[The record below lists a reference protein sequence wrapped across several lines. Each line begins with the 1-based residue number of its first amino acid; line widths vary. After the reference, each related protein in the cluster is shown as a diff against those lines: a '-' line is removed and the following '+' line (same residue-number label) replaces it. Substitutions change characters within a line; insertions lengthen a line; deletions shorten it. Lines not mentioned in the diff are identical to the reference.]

1 MPKGKTLLISAI
13 IIIIAA
19 ALIVGAQNRPLGS
32 GKETTRQTLKSNA
45 SKEETPNPSPTLDR
59 PISISYSEIFKYGST
74 SWSSVALNSMKN
86 LPPLPTGYEPFDNLA
101 YKLETEAV
109 VSGFN
114 ITTFQ
119 VPSIREQSSFD
130 KLSVLHIEF
139 DELSP
144 YKWAWVDSTVRPF
157 RWSGEYY
164 VAISKASYD
173 QASPDFASKKI
184 SAIHPGL
191 GIFVL
196 AQYSP
201 LPSPGVQPF
210 TLMETSTTGFPARV
224 KVGDN
229 VTYTITVKN
238 RGPKTARDVN
248 LQNGL
253 DIDIDFVSATSS
265 QGTCIH
271 SDLSDDRTI
280 CHLGALQVGANA
292 TITIIGKVRYN
303 VAMDTGPRNRPNNTY
318 LVFKERPTDTANY
331 LNTAR
336 IEIYTRSVPRY
347 SRLN

>member
-1 MPKGKTLLISAI
+1 MPKGKTLFISAI

-19 ALIVGAQNRPLGS
+19 VLIACAQNRLLGS

-45 SKEETPNPSPTLDR
+45 SRDEAPNLSPTLDR
-59 PISISYSEIFKYGST
+59 PIFISYSEIFKYGST
-74 SWSSVALNSMKN
+74 SWSSVALSSMKN

-130 KLSVLHIEF
+130 NLSVLHIEF
-139 DELSP
+139 DELSL

-173 QASPDFASKKI
+173 QASPDFSSKKI
-184 SAIHPGL
+184 SAIHTGL
-191 GIFVL
+191 GVFVL

-201 LPSPGVQPF
+201 LPSPGIQPF
-210 TLMETSTTGFPARV
+210 TLIETATTGFPARV

-238 RGPKTARDVN
+238 KGPKPAGDVN
-248 LQNGL
+248 LQNQL
-253 DIDIDFVSATSS
+253 DIDLDFLSATPS
-265 QGTCIH
+265 QGACIQ
-271 SDLSDDRTI
+271 SELSDGRTI

-292 TITIIGKVRYN
+292 TITIVGKVRNN
-303 VAMDTGPRNRPNNTY
+303 VATYTGPPQIRNTTF
-318 LVFKERPTDTANY
+318 LVFKEQASDMAND

-347 SRLN
+347 RQLN